1 MSHDALTSWMEERR
15 DCVDDALGK
24 LFPDAWPPA
33 FREPLRYPLFSG
45 GKRVRPLLC
54 IAAFEAV
61 APEPIDLGLVLPAA
75 ASLELLHTYS
85 LVHDDLPAMDDD
97 EERRGRPTVHVAY
110 DEPTAILVGD
120 ALLTEAFGVLAR
132 APLTAEVRIAL
143 VARLSAAGGHLGMIG
158 GQAADVGLGGT
169 VGDVDTLTRLHAGKT
184 GALIQ
189 ASVAMGG
196 MVAETRLEFQEALE
210 VYGRS
215 VGLAFQLAD
224 DVLDADEDAG
234 DDGPPSYVKLL
245 GIDETRR
252 RAWSLVEDALSA
264 IRPLPRPERLE
275 QLAKFIVERDV

>member
-1 MSHDALTSWMEERR
+1 MLDLEAEN
-15 DCVDDALGK
+15 
-24 LFPDAWPPA
+24 
-33 FREPLRYPLFSG
+33 
-45 GKRVRPLLC
+45 RPM
-54 IAAFEAV
+54 
-61 APEPIDLGLVLPAA
+61 
-75 ASLELLHTYS
+75 SLE
-85 LVHDDLPAMDDD
+85 
-97 EERRGRPTVHVAY
+97 
-110 DEPTAILVGD
+110 
-120 ALLTEAFGVLAR
+120 
-132 APLTAEVRIAL
+132 EVRQMQ
-143 VARLSAAGGHLGMIG
+143 GM
-158 GQAADVGLGGT
+158 
-169 VGDVDTLTRLHAGKT
+169 KT